1 MVRIAA
7 LLDCYIVEPSGLGVP
22 PSVSTYARS
31 AFGALTH
38 ACPDADVRY
47 LTIDDV
53 RWCRNGGRS
62 FMAAPLTDPLTYSA
76 TASRSTPGSFSR
88 GRTPWSRRNCIGGPG
103 TPSSGT
109 TPVSCP
115 RPLPPLLTQDS

>member
-7 LLDCYIVEPSGLGVP
+7 ILDCYIVEPSGLGVP
-22 PSVSTYARS
+22 PYLSTYARS

-38 ACPDADVRY
+38 AYPDADVRY

-76 TASRSTPGSFSR
+76 TARRSPPGAFPR
-88 GRTPWSRRNCIGGPG
+88 GRTPASRRHCIGGPAPPPPG
-103 TPSSGT
+103 P
-109 TPVSCP
+109 TPVPGP
-115 RPLPPLLTQDS
+115 RP